1 MNEWQYCQEGTAE
14 QDADGLRVRGWLM
27 RFGIKGTDGRQFTA
41 ESQTTLPGH
50 DAAKVLSVQ
59 DMPILWCHGKGPPEA
74 EPIGVLQSAERRE
87 DGIWV
92 EGALAARSRYL
103 GAVQELLRR
112 GALGWSVGSVA
123 HLVRMTGNTFTRFPV
138 VEATLTPVPAQPLA
152 LAMQDGGLSAAALAL
167 LGDDDPESKQEAMRM
182 RIAIAEVEAT
192 IGG

>member
-1 MNEWQYCQEGTAE
+1 MNRWLYGQDGTAE

-27 RFGIKGTDGRQFTA
+27 RFGVKGTDGRQFTA

-50 DAAKVLSVQ
+50 DTAKVVSVQ
-59 DMPILWCHGKGPPEA
+59 EMPILWRHGSGPPEA
-74 EPIGVLQSAERRE
+74 EPIGVLQSAEKRD

-92 EGALAARSRYL
+92 EGVLAERSQYL

-112 GALGWSVGSVA
+112 GALGWSSGAVE
-123 HLVRMTGNTFTRFPV
+123 HLVKLAGNTFTRFPI
-138 VEATLTPVPAQPLA
+138 VEATLTPKPRQPLA
-152 LAMQDGGLSAAALAL
+152 WAMQGVELSAPALAL